1 MEAVPPV
8 RLGAMLA
15 VSFAVALL
23 LRGLAT
29 RPVVLTVPP
38 GDQPTRQFL
47 LEMGA
52 CLVAGTCAGLLMEA
66 SIGFLWV
73 SGWKLVLGSMVAG
86 FYLGLE
92 GALLRLR
99 AVVLGAGEG
108 GGFPLG
114 RPLRLRSLSRRFLL
128 MAAAA
133 AFLLLGI
140 FGLIWAGDVSWLSS
154 LDREPMVLA
163 EARRSVILE
172 IAFVVAVLLA
182 GLSRLILLYAANLKL
197 LFGSITQG
205 LARVRQ
211 GDLTVRLPVA
221 TSDEFGLIAAEANAM
236 IEGLSQRVALLDALK
251 VAEDV
256 QRNLL
261 PSAPPRIAGLDIAA
275 SSDYCDETGGD
286 YFDFIQTGPSTTVV
300 VVGDVA
306 GHGVGPALLMA
317 SARATVR
324 MAAAMYA
331 DPGAVVSAV
340 NSRVAEDVYG
350 TGRFLTFFY
359 LEIDAAARRL
369 RWVRAGHDPAMVVPA
384 GQGLTFELAG
394 GGPPLGVVEGYR
406 YTSSSRSWPD
416 GCLVFIGTDGI
427 WERRGGDDSM
437 FGKGRLLDIL
447 RRNAAQPADRIL
459 EAVTRDLQAFA
470 KDRPPEDD
478 VTMVA
483 IRFP

>member
-1 MEAVPPV
+1 MDAVPPV
-8 RLGAMLA
+8 RLGAMLLGP
-15 VSFAVALL
+15 FAVVLAL
-23 LRGLAT
+23 RSLAT
-29 RPVVLTVPP
+29 HRLVLAAPPV
-38 GDQPTRQFL
+38 DQPSRQFW

-52 CLVAGTCAGLLMEA
+52 CLAAGTLSGLLMEA

-73 SGWKLVLGSMVAG
+73 SGWKLALGAMASG

-99 AVVLGAGEG
+99 SVVRRGKECS
-108 GGFPLG
+108 GFPAG
-114 RPLRLRSLSRRFLL
+114 RPHRLRSLSRRFLL

-133 AFLLLGI
+133 TVLLMGI
-140 FGLIWAGDVSWLSS
+140 FGLIWAGDVAWLSS
-154 LDREPMVLA
+154 LDREPAVLA
-163 EARRSVILE
+163 GARRSVILE
-172 IAFVVAVLLA
+172 IAFVMAVLLA
-182 GLSRLILLYAANLKL
+182 GASRLILLYAGNLQF
-197 LFGSITQG
+197 LFGTITQG
-205 LARVRQ
+205 MARVRH

-221 TSDEFGLIAAEANAM
+221 TADEFGLIAAEANAM

-261 PSAPPRIAGLDIAA
+261 PSAPPSINGLDIAA
-275 SSDYCDETGGD
+275 ASDYCDETGGD
-286 YFDFIQTGPSTTVV
+286 YFDFIQTGPDTTVV

-350 TGRFLTFFY
+350 TGRFLTLFY
-359 LEIDAAARRL
+359 LEIDAAAKRL
-369 RWVRAGHDPAMVVPA
+369 RWVRAGHDPAMVV
-384 GQGLTFELAG
+384 GVQSDETSELAG
-394 GGPPLGVVEGYR
+394 GGPPLGVVEGFR
-406 YTSSSRSWPD
+406 YVTRACAWPVA
-416 GCLVFIGTDGI
+416 GLVFIGTDGI
-427 WERRGGDDSM
+427 WESRGGDATM
-437 FGKGRLLDIL
+437 FGKRRLLDIL
-447 RRNAAQPADRIL
+447 RADADKPAGRIL
-459 EAVTRDLQAFA
+459 EGVARALETFA
-470 KDRPPEDD
+470 QGRPREDD
-478 VTMVA
+478 ITMVA